1 VLPAD
6 TPDKAL
12 TNAAWRI
19 KGLRHKA
26 GYSQED
32 VDYKLQPPTG
42 VGGKPIL
49 QNEPNKSFILNE
61 PVRQIRQLHLLLL
74 QR

>member
-42 VGGKPIL
+42 DYKL
-49 QNEPNKSFILNE
+49 QPPTGVAPKKADFAK
-61 PVRQIRQLHLLLL
+61 RTQ
-74 QR
+74 